1 MNQLGRASRA
11 MFVLGLS
18 CASAGAHAQTAPV
31 PRDLA
36 GVKLGDK
43 TDTLHEICRKNGWKC
58 TSKRRTKRG
67 RNIER
72 VTIDL
77 PSGDYHHMV
86 VVARDGVIFS
96 AKAAYRA
103 TRKTRATDLAKLHG
117 SATHSLGRSAIWMS
131 HDYATRMA
139 VSASGKKVD
148 LLGLDVAPKEL
159 LHISSVLL
167 TTSNPLI
174 ANLYID
180 APSHLIL
187 YEGQPAE
194 LGIEVKNALK
204 APSSASSVSY
214 KLFSALSTTPSETKS
229 LAVPALP
236 ASGSAR
242 MSIKLGTLALGLYR
256 VELQVGVAKKIVP
269 ILLAKSGPD
278 FRIAELQTPSS
289 AKPDEEITIKARV
302 YNAGLKSSTQPWK
315 VTFTS
320 GGNTAVA
327 ASTKKLE
334 IAQGNDSSK
343 SEWVSAK
350 LKFRPTS
357 IGENVD
363 FTARVSSNED
373 IHPGNNKTS
382 KTVFSV
388 APPTEYAKQER
399 VAVKIRVDK
408 LRCNEPYDYFGDSP
422 LMFISGL
429 HSADGHGWD
438 APKWTYDE
446 LEEEQEATVNRTL
459 FSDNDKRRFVSTGES
474 VSLHASL
481 WDRDWAT
488 DDSIAKL
495 EDIDPL
501 ELDYNEIDYV
511 DEIFDFNFLRSHQN
525 ETLHYN
531 SLLTFPDSWRWSIDG
546 AEYELHYTL
555 EIGAVSPLPNPTSE
569 LNPALW
575 AGAYEAVLD
584 GHKATVNLIYKPG
597 TATNPFGSLVGT
609 WNETGKAPVPIT
621 HRDLASNRW
630 VFSVGEGTS
639 YTAYLIGSSKELK
652 TLGIAGSAT
661 TDGNE
666 YGFFMTRK
674 P

>member
-1 MNQLGRASRA
+1 
-11 MFVLGLS
+11 MFAIALS
-18 CASAGAHAQTAPV
+18 YAGASAHAHAAPV

-43 TDTLHEICRKNGWKC
+43 TDVLRAICAKNGWKC

-72 VTIDL
+72 VSIEL
-77 PSGDYHHMV
+77 PSGDYQHMV
-86 VVARDGVIFS
+86 VVANDGIIFS
-96 AKAAYRA
+96 AKAAYRG
-103 TRKTRATDLAKLHG
+103 TRRTRATELAKLHG
-117 SATHSLGRSAIWMS
+117 SPTRSSGRNAIWMS
-131 HDYATRMA
+131 SDYATRMA
-139 VSASGKKVD
+139 LSASGKKVD
-148 LLGLDVAPKEL
+148 LFGLDVAPKEL
-159 LHISSVLL
+159 FHAPEPSILSTLL
-167 TTSNPLI
+167 TKPDLLI

-194 LGIEVKNALK
+194 LGIEVKNVLK
-204 APSSASSVSY
+204 APSSASSISY
-214 KLFSALSTTPSETKS
+214 KLFSGLATTPLETKS
-229 LAVPALP
+229 LTVPALP
-236 ASGSAR
+236 ASGSTR
-242 MSIKLGTLALGLYR
+242 MSIKLGTLGLGLYR
-256 VELQVGVAKKIVP
+256 VELQIGAAKKVVP
-269 ILLAKSGPD
+269 MLLTKSGPD

-289 AKPDEEITIKARV
+289 AKPDEEITVKARV
-302 YNAGLKSSTQPWK
+302 YNAGLKSSTLPWK

-320 GGNTAVA
+320 GGNTVVA
-327 ASTKKLE
+327 AGTKKLE

-350 LKFRPTS
+350 LKFHPTS
-357 IGENVD
+357 IGESVD

-382 KTVFSV
+382 KVVFSV

-399 VAVKIRVDK
+399 VPVKIRVDK

-429 HSADGHGWD
+429 HSADSHGWD
-438 APKWTYDE
+438 APKWTHDE

-488 DDSIAKL
+488 DENIAKL
-495 EDIDPL
+495 EDLDPL

-511 DEIFDFNFLRSHQN
+511 DRIFDFNFLRSHQN

-546 AEYELHYTL
+546 AEYKLHYTV
-555 EIGAVSPLPNPTSE
+555 EIGAVSPLPNATNDI
-569 LNPALW
+569 NPALW

-597 TATNPFGSLVGT
+597 TTATNPFGSLVGT

-639 YTAYLIGSSKELK
+639 YTAYLIGSSKDLK
-652 TLGIAGSAT
+652 TLSIAGSAT